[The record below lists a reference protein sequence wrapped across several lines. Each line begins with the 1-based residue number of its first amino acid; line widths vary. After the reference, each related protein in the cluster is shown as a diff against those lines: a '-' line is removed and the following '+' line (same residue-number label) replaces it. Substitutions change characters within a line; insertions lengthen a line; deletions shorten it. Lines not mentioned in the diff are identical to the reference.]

1 MKKFVKRV
9 KTLNSV
15 FFTVFTLFAVSLFC
29 SCTLRNSS
37 KDFMSSMASVDIFIK
52 NGDVNEALK
61 LLKKSEKQ
69 AFSSYAR
76 LGIYKRYV
84 QLGEE
89 KLAKKTL
96 EKAYKKLPE
105 NHEIQAVYGNYLL
118 KSGDSTSA
126 LKVTSNLAG
135 TNYGSIRAEAML
147 RKLLGGE
154 NSENLD
160 NLKNEASPLFEKE
173 ISSSYYDIYA
183 ETGDPR
189 WLRNCALIY
198 LMRGDYAMASSL
210 QAGIPDDSENA
221 LFWGFVQYD
230 SGNYDIAVKN
240 LENVKSALLSGAA
253 ALLASDAYARL
264 DDLDGAENARR
275 AYMEQT
281 NSGVKI
287 SPALLVNSALWA
299 YKSEDYSRAYELL
312 VNAVSDYP
320 EYVPGLLT
328 YGKFAWEDSQPEEM
342 SDLEK
347 SLRKTKLRTMKMQR
361 YDDRPKFNLE
371 DALSRM
377 KEELDNVEKR
387 GESKDDFDDLIVEQL
402 NLQIKQNNDIPL
414 QQKTSMI
421 WDALEKNELGTNL
434 YPAHL
439 VQFCAQKL
447 LSYGFPEDART
458 LFTNFINEKF
468 HLDYGNQDE
477 KNKSG
482 GEIET
487 DIFGGEKIVKNGV
500 VPDSIARLAFG
511 DRAAAVADKM
521 EIWEVEFAAYFALLD
536 GNISAAKRLY
546 EYVNFETGGAKTANA
561 SGEIISVSPL
571 CASSSSANLA
581 MIYSS
586 QGDKKKALNLYTLA
600 AGKTSSKKIK
610 SKLLYKI
617 ANIQIGM
624 GRKEDAR
631 NSASYA
637 VSLDPSNADARLLLN
652 QNTD

>member
-1 MKKFVKRV
+1 MKNPVKR
-9 KTLNSV
+9 LIPIICCS
-15 FFTVFTLFAVSLFC
+15 FILFAGLSFDSC
-29 SCTLRNSS
+29 SIKNDS
-37 KDFMSSMASVDIFIK
+37 KDFMSSMADVDIFIK
-52 NGDVNEALK
+52 NGDVNEALR

-76 LGIYKRYV
+76 LGIFKRYV
-84 QLGEE
+84 QLGED

-105 NHEIQAVYGNYLL
+105 NHMVQAVYGNYLL
-118 KSGDSTSA
+118 RSGDSNAA
-126 LKVTSNLAG
+126 LKVTESLAG

-147 RKLLGGE
+147 RKLLDGE

-160 NLKNEASPLFEKE
+160 NLKSGSGPLFEKE

-183 ETGDPR
+183 ETGEAC

-198 LMRGDYAMASSL
+198 LMRGDYVMASSM
-210 QAGIPDDSENA
+210 QAEIPADSENA

-240 LENVKSALLSGAA
+240 LENVKSDLLSGAA
-253 ALLASDAYARL
+253 ALLVSDAYARL
-264 DDLDGAENARR
+264 DDFDGAETARR
-275 AYMEQT
+275 SFMERK

-328 YGKFAWEDSQPEEM
+328 YGKFAWEDSQPEEI

-347 SLRKTKLRTMKMQR
+347 SLRKTKLRTIKMR
-361 YDDRPKFNLE
+361 LYDDRPKFNLE

-377 KEELDNVEKR
+377 KAELGKVENL
-387 GESKDDFDDLIVEQL
+387 GDSKDDFDDLIVEQL
-402 NLQIKQNNDIPL
+402 NLQIRQSNDVPL
-414 QQKTSMI
+414 QQKTAMV
-421 WDALEKNELGTNL
+421 WDALEKNQLGTNL

-439 VQFCAQKL
+439 VQFCVQKL
-447 LSYGFPEDART
+447 LSYGFLEDART

-477 KNKSG
+477 RNKSG
-482 GEIET
+482 EKIQT
-487 DIFGGEKIVKNGV
+487 DIFGGEKIIKNGV

-511 DRAAAVADKM
+511 DRAAAAADKM

-561 SGEIISVSPL
+561 DGEIISVSPL

-586 QGDKKKALNLYTLA
+586 QGDKKRALNLYTLA
-600 AGKTSSKKIK
+600 AGKTSSKKTK
-610 SKLLYKI
+610 SKLLYRI

-652 QNTD
+652 QNSN